1 MKNIIL
7 SLTLNLVLTIT
18 SSFAQK
24 NLTLLGS
31 LNFPG
36 QSLSGVW
43 HYNDTTGKEY
53 AIIGAFNGI
62 VIVDITDPANP
73 QQIIQLPGVGSTWHE
88 VKVAG
93 DYAYAVSEGFD
104 PGNVLNGVQI
114 MDLRYLPDS
123 VPYKFYTGSGAVL
136 NQITTAHTVTVEG
149 QYLYVNGHNISAL
162 GRGVLIFD
170 ISNPWFPE
178 YVGAVTNR
186 YCHDSYVRGD
196 TIYTSDI
203 GDGLFSIYDITDRT
217 NPVLLATQMTP
228 GQFNHNTWLSENGKY
243 IYTTDERVNEP
254 LASYDISDFNN
265 ITLVDTFFN
274 WNFPDREVHNVR
286 VFNDYLITPSY
297 GSQLTLVDAAR
308 PANLIEV
315 GNYTTGNSLCWDAD
329 PYLNSGNIIATD
341 MNSGDFFIFG
351 PSYIRACYLEGVVTD
366 SVTDLPIFNAMIEIQ
381 VPVITDFSDAAGIYR
396 TGYADT
402 GSYIVKYSKTGYF
415 DRYENVNFQHGVLDS
430 LNIKLVPIDAGV
442 SNVSL
447 EKVKI
452 FPNPVAENIF
462 VEASGN
468 SINGWEIKDEFGRV
482 ILKANVENNSSRK
495 ISISMAAIPAGFY
508 TLELFS
514 SDNKIVRKIIRQ

>member
-1 MKNIIL
+1 MKKIIL
-7 SLTLNLVLTIT
+7 SLTFYLLLAITTIY
-18 SSFAQK
+18 AQK
-24 NLTLLGS
+24 NLSLLGS

-53 AIIGAFNGI
+53 ALIGAFNGI
-62 VIVDITDPANP
+62 AIVDITNPTNP

-88 VKVAG
+88 VKVIG

-104 PGNVLNGVQI
+104 PGNILNGIQI
-114 MDLRYLPDS
+114 IDLRYLPDS
-123 VPYKFYTGSGAVL
+123 VPYKFYTGSGGILGQL
-136 NQITTAHTVTVEG
+136 NTAHSITAAG
-149 QYLYVNGHNISAL
+149 HNLYINGHNISGL
-162 GRGVLIFD
+162 GRGVLILD
-170 ISNPWFPE
+170 ITNPWFPE

-217 NPVLLATQMTP
+217 NPVLLATQGTP
-228 GQFNHNTWLSENGKY
+228 GQFNHNTWLSDNGQF
-243 IYTTDERVNEP
+243 IYTTDEKMNQP

-265 ITLVDTFFN
+265 ITLLDTFYN
-274 WNFPDREVHNVR
+274 GNFKDREVHNVR

-341 MNSGDFFIFG
+341 MNDTFYVFG
-351 PSYIRACYLEGVVTD
+351 PTYIRACYVEGIVTD
-366 SVTDLPIFNAMIEIQ
+366 SVTDLPIFNATIEIQ
-381 VPVITDFSDAAGIYR
+381 VAEVTEFSDAAGIYR

-402 GSYIVKYSKTGYF
+402 GMYLVKYSKTGYF
-415 DRYENVNFQHGVLDS
+415 DRYENVNLQNGVLDS
-430 LNIKLVPIDAGV
+430 LNIKLVPINANVVNAG
-442 SNVSL
+442 L
-447 EKVKI
+447 EKVEI
-452 FPNPVAENIF
+452 YPNPVSENIF
-462 VEASGN
+462 IEPANNIISR
-468 SINGWEIKDEFGRV
+468 WEIKDECGRIIQQERTV
-482 ILKANVENNSSRK
+482 NQSLQKFSVNTGNLPK
-495 ISISMAAIPAGFY
+495 GFY
-508 TLELFS
+508 TFELFS
-514 SDNKIVRKIIRQ
+514 GDKKIVRKIVKLN